1 MITKLQYI
9 EREVKEG
16 DFKGMHG
23 PLGEGEIGQIFVGG
37 LGVVVD
43 GNRKV
48 LVEVVQSKNRVQEND

>member
-1 MITKLQYI
+1 M
-9 EREVKEG
+9 
-16 DFKGMHG
+16 
-23 PLGEGEIGQIFVGG
+23 FVGG